1 MSDDLFVLVVAPSF
15 VPTVPS
21 PPSVAPRRDGEL
33 QQLRLLPQGAQP
45 SACSGL
51 RLLSAGFG
59 RLRRACAVRPQVPR
73 EFTEGTGTGPI
84 LSIVAAVVMGAL
96 FVLEFK
102 DFMKTTTVTD
112 LVMDPGGAD
121 GNEMYIAFKVSMP
134 DLVRARPPQGRRLPL
149 STPLGRFGLALR
161 LLRLCLRIL

>member
-1 MSDDLFVLVVAPSF
+1 M
-15 VPTVPS
+15 
-21 PPSVAPRRDGEL
+21 
-33 QQLRLLPQGAQP
+33 
-45 SACSGL
+45 
-51 RLLSAGFG
+51 
-59 RLRRACAVRPQVPR
+59 RPQVPR

-149 STPLGRFGLALR
+149 TAAFARRAGVPVREHRGRGHHGHGAAGHPQGHGYEAR
-161 LLRLCLRIL
+161 PGRHG